1 MAKAWDNLGATLLT
15 LGDHHGAIEACE
27 RAATLDP
34 GRIAAHCNGARALYQ
49 AGRLEE
55 AVAACRAVLA
65 RRPRH
70 ADAQGLLGR
79 ILMQLGRPR
88 EALPA
93 LQARARLAPGDEAQ
107 AELSA
112 CLAAQAT

>member
-1 MAKAWDNLGATLLT
+1 
-15 LGDHHGAIEACE
+15 
-27 RAATLDP
+27 
-34 GRIAAHCNGARALYQ
+34 
-49 AGRLEE
+49 
-55 AVAACRAVLA
+55 
-65 RRPRH
+65 
-70 ADAQGLLGR
+70 
-79 ILMQLGRPR
+79 MQLGRPR